1 MMKINNFQMPESIVK
16 EESSYSDTFGRFIFQ
31 PLERGYGVT
40 LGNSL
45 RRILISSL
53 PGSAIIAIRINDA
66 PHEFTTLKGVVE
78 DLSEIILNLKE
89 VRFKDLTGKSS
100 KIEFNLKGPH
110 KFTAKDIQ
118 NHTADFQVLNPDKY
132 IATLNKDA
140 NLSIELRMGT
150 GVGYVPSEDN
160 KQAAL
165 PLEFIYM
172 DSVFS
177 PIRNANYYI
186 ENTRVGKRTDYEKLV
201 LEITT
206 DGSTNP
212 EDALV
217 FAAKLLQEHIQLF
230 LNLNPQE
237 ITKKEEPVKTE
248 KDEEHEM
255 IRKIL
260 IMPVDELDLSV
271 RSQNCLR
278 SANIKT
284 IADLVSK
291 NESEML
297 HYRNF
302 GRKSLAELG
311 ELIENF
317 GLTFGMDVDKYLKE
331 EPVS

>member
-1 MMKINNFQMPESIVK
+1 MMKINNFQMPEAIVK
-16 EESSYSDTFGRFIFQ
+16 EESTYSDTFGRFIVQ

-110 KFTAKDIQ
+110 KFTAKDLQ
-118 NHTADFQVLNPDKY
+118 DNTADFEILNPEKF

-140 NLSIELRMGT
+140 NLNIELRMGT

-160 KQAAL
+160 KQANL
-165 PLEFIYM
+165 PMEFICM
-172 DSVFS
+172 DSIFS
-177 PIRNANYYI
+177 PVKLANYI
-186 ENTRVGKRTDYEKLV
+186 LENTRVGKRTDYEKLIM
-201 LEITT
+201 EITT
-206 DGSTNP
+206 DGSINP

-217 FAAKLLQEHIQLF
+217 YSAKLLQEHIQLF
-230 LNLNPQE
+230 LNLNPQHIE
-237 ITKKEEPVKTE
+237 KKEEPVKNE

-284 IADLVSK
+284 IADLVGK
-291 NESEML
+291 NEGEML

>member
-1 MMKINNFQMPESIVK
+1 MMKINNFQMPETIVK
-16 EESSYSDTFGRFIFQ
+16 EESSYSDTFGRFTVQ

-45 RRILISSL
+45 RRVLISSL
-53 PGSAIIAIRINDA
+53 TGSAIIAIRINDA

-89 VRFKDLTGKSS
+89 VRFKDVTGKST

-118 NHTADFQVLNPDKY
+118 DKTADFEILNPDKF

-140 NLSIELRMGT
+140 NLNIELRMGT

-160 KQAAL
+160 KQTGL

-177 PIRNANYYI
+177 PIRNVNYTI
-186 ENTRVGKRTDYEKLV
+186 ENTRVGKRTDYEKLI
-201 LEITT
+201 LDIKT
-206 DGSTNP
+206 DGSISP

-217 FAAKLLQEHIQLF
+217 YSARLMQEHIQLF
-230 LNLNPQE
+230 LNLNPQHIE
-237 ITKKEEPVKTE
+237 KKEDPVKTE

-255 IRKIL
+255 VRKIL

-291 NESEML
+291 NEGEML

-331 EPVS
+331 EPVT

>member
-1 MMKINNFQMPESIVK
+1 MMKFNNFQMPEAIVK
-16 EESSYSDTFGRFIFQ
+16 EESTYSDTFGRFIVQ

-110 KFTAKDIQ
+110 KFTAKDLQ
-118 NHTADFQVLNPDKY
+118 DNTADFEILNPEKF

-140 NLSIELRMGT
+140 NLNIELRMGT

-160 KQAAL
+160 KQANL
-165 PLEFIYM
+165 PMEFICM
-172 DSVFS
+172 DSIFS
-177 PIRNANYYI
+177 PVKLANYII
-186 ENTRVGKRTDYEKLV
+186 ENTRVGKRTDYEKLIM
-201 LEITT
+201 EITT
-206 DGSTNP
+206 DGSINP

-217 FAAKLLQEHIQLF
+217 YSAKLLQEHIQLF
-230 LNLNPQE
+230 LNLNPQHVE
-237 ITKKEEPVKTE
+237 KKEEPVKNE

-284 IADLVSK
+284 IADLVGK
-291 NESEML
+291 NEGEML

>member
-1 MMKINNFQMPESIVK
+1 MPETIVK
-16 EESSYSDTFGRFIFQ
+16 EESTYSDTFGRFIIQ

-45 RRILISSL
+45 RRVLISSL
-53 PGSAIIAIRINDA
+53 PGSAIIAIKVNDA

-89 VRFKDLTGKSS
+89 VRFKDLTSKST
-100 KIEFNLKGPH
+100 KIEFNLKGNH
-110 KFTAKDIQ
+110 KFTAQDIQ
-118 NHTADFQVLNPDKY
+118 DNTADFEILNPEKY

-140 NLSIELRMGT
+140 NLNIELRMGT

-160 KQAAL
+160 KQANL
-165 PLEFIYM
+165 PLEFIYV
-172 DSVFS
+172 DSIFS
-177 PIRNANYYI
+177 PIKLANFKI
-186 ENTRVGKRTDYEKLV
+186 ENTRVGKRTDYEKLL

-206 DGSTNP
+206 DGSINP
-212 EDALV
+212 EDAIVYSARLM
-217 FAAKLLQEHIQLF
+217 QEHIQLF
-230 LNLNPQE
+230 LNLNPQQE
-237 ITKKEEPVKTE
+237 EKKEEPVKTE

-255 IRKIL
+255 VKKIL
-260 IMPVDELDLSV
+260 LMPVDELDLSV

-291 NESEML
+291 NEGEML

-317 GLTFGMDVDKYLKE
+317 GLVFGMDVDKYLKE
-331 EPVS
+331 EPAN

>member
-1 MMKINNFQMPESIVK
+1 MKINNFQMPESIIK
-16 EESSYSDTFGRFIFQ
+16 EESTYTDTFGRFVMQ

-53 PGSAIIAIRINDA
+53 PGSAIIAIRVNDA

-89 VRFKDLTGKSS
+89 VRFKDITNKSS
-100 KIEFNLKGPH
+100 KIEFNLKGQQI
-110 KFTAKDIQ
+110 FTAQNIQ
-118 NHTADFQVLNPDKY
+118 DSTADFEVLNPEKH

-140 NLSIELRMGT
+140 NLNIEIRMGS
-150 GVGYVPSEDN
+150 GFGYVPSDDN
-160 KQAAL
+160 KQANL
-165 PLEFIYM
+165 PLEFIYV
-172 DSVFS
+172 DSIFS
-177 PIRNANYYI
+177 PVVKANYVM
-186 ENTRVGKRTDYEKLV
+186 ENTRVGKRTDYEKLT

-206 DGSTNP
+206 DGSINP

-217 FAAKLLQEHIQLF
+217 NSARLMQEHIDMF
-230 LNLNPQE
+230 LNLNPE
-237 ITKKEEPVKTE
+237 NVKKMEEPVRTE

-255 IRKIL
+255 IKKIL
-260 IMPVDELDLSV
+260 LMPVDELDLSV

-284 IADLVSK
+284 ISDLVSK
-291 NESEML
+291 NEGEML
-297 HYRNF
+297 HFRNF

-331 EPVS
+331 ETPV

>member
-1 MMKINNFQMPESIVK
+1 MKINNFQMPETIVK
-16 EESSYSDTFGRFIFQ
+16 EESTYSDTFGRFVVQ

-53 PGSAIIAIRINDA
+53 PGSAIIAIKVNDA

-89 VRFKDLTGKSS
+89 VRFKDLTNKSS
-100 KIEFNLKGPH
+100 KIEFNLKGAH

-118 NHTADFQVLNPDKY
+118 DSTSDFEILNPEKY

-140 NLSIELRMGT
+140 NLNIELRMGT

-160 KQAAL
+160 KQTNL
-165 PLEFIYM
+165 PLEFIYV
-172 DSVFS
+172 DSIFS
-177 PIRNANYYI
+177 PVKLANYFI
-186 ENTRVGKRTDYEKLV
+186 ENTRVGKRTDYEKLI
-201 LEITT
+201 LDITT
-206 DGSTNP
+206 DGSINP

-217 FAAKLLQEHIQLF
+217 YSARLMKEHVQLF
-230 LNLNPQE
+230 LNLNPEQVE
-237 ITKKEEPVKTE
+237 KKEEPVKTE

-255 IRKIL
+255 VKKIL
-260 IMPVDELDLSV
+260 LMPVDELDLSV

-284 IADLVSK
+284 IADLVGK
-291 NESEML
+291 NEGEML

-331 EPVS
+331 EPAN

>member
-1 MMKINNFQMPESIVK
+1 MMKINNFQMPEAIVK
-16 EESSYSDTFGRFIFQ
+16 EESTYSDTFGRFIVQ

-110 KFTAKDIQ
+110 KFTAKDLQ
-118 NHTADFQVLNPDKY
+118 DNTADFEILNPEKF

-140 NLSIELRMGT
+140 NLNIELRMGT

-160 KQAAL
+160 KQANL
-165 PLEFIYM
+165 PMEFICM
-172 DSVFS
+172 DSIFS
-177 PIRNANYYI
+177 PVKLANYI
-186 ENTRVGKRTDYEKLV
+186 LENTRVGKRTDYEKLI

-206 DGSTNP
+206 DGSINP

-217 FAAKLLQEHIQLF
+217 YSAKLLQEHIQLF
-230 LNLNPQE
+230 LNLNPQHIE
-237 ITKKEEPVKTE
+237 KKEEPVKNE

-284 IADLVSK
+284 IADLVGK
-291 NESEML
+291 NEGEML

>member
-1 MMKINNFQMPESIVK
+1 MKINNFQMPETIVK
-16 EESSYSDTFGRFIFQ
+16 EEGTYSDTFGRFIIQ

-40 LGNSL
+40 LGNSV
-45 RRILISSL
+45 RRVLISSL
-53 PGSAIIAIRINDA
+53 PGSAIIAIKVNDA

-89 VRFKDLTGKSS
+89 VRFKDLTGKST
-100 KIEFNLKGPH
+100 KIEFNLKGNH
-110 KFTAKDIQ
+110 KFTAQDIQ
-118 NHTADFQVLNPDKY
+118 DNTADFEVLNPEKY

-140 NLSIELRMGT
+140 NLNIELRMGT

-160 KQAAL
+160 KQANL
-165 PLEFIYM
+165 PLEFIYV
-172 DSVFS
+172 DSIFS
-177 PIRNANYYI
+177 PIKLANYKI
-186 ENTRVGKRTDYEKLV
+186 ENTRVGKRTDYEKLIV
-201 LEITT
+201 EITT
-206 DGSTNP
+206 DGSINP
-212 EDALV
+212 EDAIV
-217 FAAKLLQEHIQLF
+217 YSARLLQEHIQLF
-230 LNLNPQE
+230 LNLNPQQVE
-237 ITKKEEPVKTE
+237 KKEEPVKTE

-255 IRKIL
+255 VKKIL
-260 IMPVDELDLSV
+260 LMPVDELDLSV

-291 NESEML
+291 NEGEML

-317 GLTFGMDVDKYLKE
+317 GLVFGMDVDKYLKE
-331 EPVS
+331 EPAN

>member
-1 MMKINNFQMPESIVK
+1 MPESIIK
-16 EESSYSDTFGRFIFQ
+16 DEGSYSDTFGRFIVQ

-53 PGSAIIAIRINDA
+53 HGTAIIAIRINDA

-89 VRFKDLTGKSS
+89 VRFKDITSKSS
-100 KIEFNLKGPH
+100 KIEFSLKGPC
-110 KFTAKDIQ
+110 KFTAKDLQ
-118 NHTADFQVLNPDKY
+118 DNTSDFEILNPEKY

-140 NLSIELRMGT
+140 NLNIELRLGT
-150 GVGYVPSEDN
+150 GIGYVPSEDN
-160 KQAAL
+160 KQVNL

-172 DSVFS
+172 DSIFS
-177 PIRNANYYI
+177 PIKLANFVI
-186 ENTRVGKRTDYEKLV
+186 ENTRVGKKTDYEKLI

-206 DGSTNP
+206 DGSITP

-217 FAAKLLQEHIQLF
+217 QSARLMQEHIQLF
-230 LNLNPQE
+230 LNLNPLQVE
-237 ITKKEEPVKTE
+237 KKEEPVKTE

-255 IRKIL
+255 IKKIL
-260 IMPVDELDLSV
+260 LMPVDELDLSV

-284 IADLVSK
+284 ISDLVSK
-291 NESEML
+291 NEGEML

-331 EPVS
+331 ETTN

>member
-1 MMKINNFQMPESIVK
+1 MKISNFQMPDSIVK
-16 EESSYSDTFGRFIFQ
+16 DEASYTDTFGRFIVQ

-53 PGSAIIAIRINDA
+53 PGTAIIAIKINDA

-100 KIEFNLKGPH
+100 KIELSIKGPG
-110 KFTAKDIQ
+110 KFTAKDLQ
-118 NHTADFQVLNPDKY
+118 EHTSDFQILNPEKY

-140 NLSIELRMGT
+140 NLNIELRMGT
-150 GVGYVPSEDN
+150 GIGYVPSEDN
-160 KQAAL
+160 KQVNL

-177 PIRNANYYI
+177 PIRLANYVI
-186 ENTRVGKRTDYEKLV
+186 ENTRVGKKTDYEKLV
-201 LEITT
+201 LEIKT
-206 DGSTNP
+206 DGSITP

-217 FAAKLLQEHIQLF
+217 YSARLLQDHIQLF
-230 LNLNPQE
+230 LNLNPLQIE
-237 ITKKEEPVKTE
+237 KKEEPVKTE

-255 IRKIL
+255 IKKIL
-260 IMPVDELDLSV
+260 LMPVDELDLSV

-284 IADLVSK
+284 ISDLVSK
-291 NESEML
+291 NEGEML

-331 EPVS
+331 ESAN